1 MSKFLIITESNQEII
16 YDILDNMLN
25 PCPDF
30 SYAQEVVKPFIQKE
44 IERPDFDSTLT
55 KQLPITH
62 LRIQLGL
69 KCNYSCSFCIQQ
81 QYTHQEKYPTQ
92 EEIDSVVGLVAKI
105 TSEKCHIEFWGG
117 EPLVYIK
124 LLEELL
130 PRLRQIRPKSKF
142 SMITNGTLL
151 NHSIL
156 SLLFKNQ
163 VHLSISH
170 DGFAYFLRGKDPV
183 ENSAFVDLLQE
194 VYHVYSKNKLGFN
207 LNCVISQYNCDLIKL
222 DSWFQN
228 HLTDIPYIY
237 EGVVIAH
244 SSNAIPFTQL
254 SRQEYR
260 LLDES
265 IQRAVLTNQYPRI
278 AHALSKWILLILR
291 FLAYQL
297 DTRKISGKCDAA
309 KPHVLSIDMHG
320 NILSCHNVD
329 STQVIGSIKDIQ
341 DQFQVQ
347 SKFKHWSLRSDCSD
361 CFALLSCRGNCMRN
375 DDAYHALSCSIQKQF
390 HTSLMKAALGLL
402 YKEQIRS
409 IERIVE

>member
-1 MSKFLIITESNQEII
+1 MSKFLIITESNKEII
-16 YDILDNMLN
+16 YDNLDNTLN

-30 SYAQEVVKPFIQKE
+30 SYASEVVKPFIQKE
-44 IERPDFDSTLT
+44 YEKPDFDSLLN

-81 QYTHQEKYPTQ
+81 QYSQQEKYPTQ
-92 EEIDSVVGLVAKI
+92 EEIDTVVDLVSKI

-124 LLEELL
+124 LLEQLL
-130 PRLRQIRPKSKF
+130 PKLRLVRPKAKF

-156 SLLFKNQ
+156 SLLLKNR

-183 ENSAFVDLLQE
+183 EDPNFVDLLQE
-194 VYHVYSKNKLGFN
+194 AYHAFSKNNLGFN
-207 LNCVISQYNCDLIKL
+207 LNCVISQYNCDLIEL
-222 DSWFQN
+222 DKWFSN
-228 HLTDIPYIY
+228 HIPNIPYIY

-244 SSNAIPFTQL
+244 SFNAIPFTQL
-254 SRQEYR
+254 TSKEYR
-260 LLDES
+260 ILDES
-265 IQRAVLTNQYPRI
+265 IQRAILTDQYYRI
-278 AHALSKWILLILR
+278 TYALSKWILLILR

-309 KPHVLSIDMHG
+309 KPHTLSIDMHG

-329 STQVIGSIKDIQ
+329 STQVIGSTKDIQ

-347 SKFKHWSLRSDCSD
+347 SKFRHWSLRPNCSN

-375 DDAYHALSCSIQKQF
+375 DETYRALSCLIQKQF

-402 YKEQIRS
+402 YKEQIVS
-409 IERIVE
+409 IETIIE

>member
-1 MSKFLIITESNQEII
+1 MSKFLIITESNKEII
-16 YDILDNMLN
+16 YDNLDNVLN

-30 SYAQEVVKPFIQKE
+30 SYAREIVKPFIQKE
-44 IERPDFDSTLT
+44 YEKPDFDSLLN

-81 QYTHQEKYPTQ
+81 QYSQQEKYPTQ
-92 EEIDSVVGLVAKI
+92 KEIDQVIQLVDRI

-124 LLEELL
+124 LLEQLL
-130 PRLRQIRPKSKF
+130 PRIRQIRPKAKF

-151 NHSIL
+151 NYSIL
-156 SLLFKNQ
+156 SLLLENR

-170 DGFAYFLRGKDPV
+170 DGPAYFLRGKDPI
-183 ENSAFVDLLQE
+183 ENADFVDLLQE
-194 VYHVYSKNKLGFN
+194 AYHVFSKNNLGFT

-222 DSWFQN
+222 DQWFYN
-228 HLTDIPYIY
+228 YLTDIPYIY

-244 SSNAIPFTQL
+244 SSNAIPFTHL
-254 SRQEYR
+254 SKQEYAV
-260 LLDES
+260 LDES
-265 IQRAVLTNQYPRI
+265 VQRAILTDQYPRI
-278 AHALSKWILLILR
+278 THALSKWILLILR
-291 FLAYQL
+291 FLTYQL

-309 KPHVLSIDMHG
+309 KPHVLSIGMHG

-329 STQVIGSIKDIQ
+329 SSQIIGSIQDIQ
-341 DQFQVQ
+341 QRFQVQ
-347 SKFKHWSLRSDCSD
+347 SKFRHWSLRPDCAN

-375 DDAYHALSCSIQKQF
+375 DESFHVMSCPIQRQF

-402 YKEQIRS
+402 YKEQVRS
-409 IERIVE
+409 IETIVE

>member
-1 MSKFLIITESNQEII
+1 MSKFLIITESSKEII
-16 YDILDNMLN
+16 YDNLDNTLK

-30 SYAQEVVKPFIQKE
+30 SYAREVVKPFTQQEYEK
-44 IERPDFDSTLT
+44 PDFDSLLT

-81 QYTHQEKYPTQ
+81 QYSQQEKYPTQ
-92 EEIDSVVGLVAKI
+92 EEIDAVIDLVSKI

-124 LLEELL
+124 LLEQLL
-130 PRLRQIRPKSKF
+130 PRLREIRPKAKF

-156 SLLFKNQ
+156 SLLLKHH

-170 DGFAYFLRGKDPV
+170 DGFAYFLRGKDPI
-183 ENSAFVDLLQE
+183 EDPNFVDLLQDA
-194 VYHVYSKNKLGFN
+194 YHVYSKNQLGFM
-207 LNCVISQYNCDLIKL
+207 LNCVISQYSCDLITL
-222 DSWFQN
+222 DQWFN
-228 HLTDIPYIY
+228 WHLPDIPYIY

-244 SSNAIPFTQL
+244 SSNAIPFTKL
-254 SRQEYR
+254 SKQEYA

-265 IQRAVLTNQYPRI
+265 IQRAVLTDDYPRI

-291 FLAYQL
+291 FLTYQL

-309 KPHVLSIDMHG
+309 KPHTLSVDMHG

-329 STQVIGSIKDIQ
+329 SSQVIGSVRDIQ
-341 DQFQVQ
+341 AQFKVQ
-347 SKFKHWSLRSDCSD
+347 SKFKHWSLRPDCAN

-375 DDAYHALSCSIQKQF
+375 DEIYHTLSCPIQKQF
-390 HTSLMKAALGLL
+390 HTSLMKAAFGLL
-402 YKEQIRS
+402 FKEQIHS
-409 IERIVE
+409 IEQIIE

>member
-1 MSKFLIITESNQEII
+1 MSKFLILTESDKEII
-16 YDILDNMLN
+16 YDNLDNTLN

-30 SYAQEVVKPFIQKE
+30 SYAREVVKPFIQKE
-44 IERPDFDSTLT
+44 YEKPDFDSLLN
-55 KQLPITH
+55 KQLLITH

-81 QYTHQEKYPTQ
+81 QYSHQEKYPTQ
-92 EEIDSVVGLVAKI
+92 DEIDQVIELVSKI

-124 LLEELL
+124 LLEQLL
-130 PRLRQIRPKSKF
+130 PRLREIRPEAKF

-156 SLLFKNQ
+156 SLLLKYR

-170 DGFAYFLRGKDPV
+170 DGFAYFLRGKDPI
-183 ENSAFVDLLQE
+183 ENINFVDLLQE
-194 VYHVYSKNKLGFN
+194 AYHVFSKNNLGFN
-207 LNCVISQYNCDLIKL
+207 LNCVISQYNCDLIEL
-222 DSWFQN
+222 DKWFYN
-228 HLTDIPYIY
+228 KFGDISYIY

-254 SRQEYR
+254 TSKEYR
-260 LLDES
+260 ILDES
-265 IQRAVLTNQYPRI
+265 IQRAILTDQYPRI
-278 AHALSKWILLILR
+278 AYALSKWILLILR

-309 KPHVLSIDMHG
+309 KPHTLSIDMHG

-329 STQVIGSIKDIQ
+329 STQVIGSTKDIQ

-347 SKFKHWSLRSDCSD
+347 SKFRHWSLRPNCSN

-375 DDAYHALSCSIQKQF
+375 DETYHALSCPIQKQF

-402 YKEQIRS
+402 YKEQIVS
-409 IERIVE
+409 IETIIE

>member
-1 MSKFLIITESNQEII
+1 MSKFLILTESGKEII
-16 YDILDNMLN
+16 YDNLDNTLN

-30 SYAQEVVKPFIQKE
+30 SYAREIVKPFFQQEYEK
-44 IERPDFDSTLT
+44 PDFNSSLT

-81 QYTHQEKYPTQ
+81 QYSHQEKYPTQ
-92 EEIDSVVGLVAKI
+92 EEIDQVITLVSKI

-124 LLEELL
+124 LLEQLL
-130 PRLRQIRPKSKF
+130 PKLREIRPKAKF

-151 NHSIL
+151 TQSIL
-156 SLLFKNQ
+156 FLLLKNR

-170 DGFAYFLRGKDPV
+170 DGLAYFLRGKDPI
-183 ENSAFVDLLQE
+183 ENKDFVNLLQDA
-194 VYHVYSKNKLGFN
+194 YHTFSKSKLSFN
-207 LNCVISQYNCDLIKL
+207 LNCVISQYNCDLIAL
-222 DSWFQN
+222 DRWFAN
-228 HLTDIPYIY
+228 RLPAIPYIY

-254 SRQEYR
+254 TSKEYE

-265 IQRAVLTNQYPRI
+265 IQRAILTDQYPRI

-309 KPHVLSIDMHG
+309 KPYTLSIDMHG

-329 STQVIGSIKDIQ
+329 STQVIGNTKDIQ
-341 DQFQVQ
+341 EQFQVQ
-347 SKFKHWSLRSDCSD
+347 SKFRHWSLRPDCTN

-375 DDAYHALSCSIQKQF
+375 DEAFHVLSCSIQRQF
-390 HTSLMKAALGLL
+390 HTSLMKAALALL
-402 YKEQIRS
+402 YKEQIVS
-409 IERIVE
+409 IETIVE

>member
-1 MSKFLIITESNQEII
+1 MSKFLVITESNQEIV
-16 YDILDNMLN
+16 YDNLDNTLD

-30 SYAQEVVKPFIQKE
+30 SYAREVVKPFIQKE
-44 IERPDFDSTLT
+44 YEKPDFNSSLT
-55 KQLPITH
+55 KQLPLTH

-81 QYTHQEKYPTQ
+81 QYTHQEKYPAQ
-92 EEIDSVVGLVAKI
+92 LEIDQVIQLVDQI

-124 LLEELL
+124 LLEQLL
-130 PRLRQIRPKSKF
+130 PRIREIRPKAKF

-156 SLLFKNQ
+156 SLLLKNR

-170 DGFAYFLRGKDPV
+170 DGPAYFLRGKDPI
-183 ENSAFVDLLQE
+183 EKAEFVDLLQE
-194 VYHVYSKNKLGFN
+194 AYYVFSKNKLSFN
-207 LNCVISQYNCDLIKL
+207 LNCVISQYNCDLIEL
-222 DSWFQN
+222 DRWFST
-228 HLTDIPYIY
+228 HLSDIPYIY

-244 SSNAIPFTQL
+244 SSNAIPFTHL
-254 SRQEYR
+254 SKHEYR

-265 IQRAVLTNQYPRI
+265 IQRAILTDQYPRI
-278 AHALSKWILLILR
+278 AYALSKWILLILR
-291 FLAYQL
+291 FLTYQL

-309 KPHVLSIDMHG
+309 KSHTLSIDMHG

-329 STQVIGSIKDIQ
+329 STQVIGHIKDIQ

-347 SKFKHWSLRSDCSD
+347 SKFRHWSLRSDCTN

-375 DDAYHALSCSIQKQF
+375 DETYHALSCPIQKQF
-390 HTSLMKAALGLL
+390 HTSLMKAVIGLL
-402 YKEQIRS
+402 YKEQIKS
-409 IERIVE
+409 IERIIE

>member
-1 MSKFLIITESNQEII
+1 MSKFLIITESNKEII
-16 YDILDNMLN
+16 YDNLDNILN

-30 SYAQEVVKPFIQKE
+30 SYAREVVKPFTQQEYEK
-44 IERPDFDSTLT
+44 PDFDSLLN

-81 QYTHQEKYPTQ
+81 QYPQQEKYPTQ
-92 EEIDSVVGLVAKI
+92 EEIDAVADLVSKI
-105 TSEKCHIEFWGG
+105 ASEKCHIEFWGG

-124 LLEELL
+124 LLEQLL
-130 PRLRQIRPKSKF
+130 PRLRLIRPKAKF

-156 SLLFKNQ
+156 SLLLKHR

-183 ENSAFVDLLQE
+183 EDPNFVDLLQE
-194 VYHVYSKNKLGFN
+194 AYHIYSKNQLSLT

-222 DSWFQN
+222 DNWFQN
-228 HLTDIPYIY
+228 HLADIPYIY

-244 SSNAIPFTQL
+244 SSNAIPFTHL
-254 SRQEYR
+254 SKQEY
-260 LLDES
+260 LFLDES
-265 IQRAVLTNQYPRI
+265 IQRAILTDQYPRI

-291 FLAYQL
+291 FLTYQL

-309 KPHVLSIDMHG
+309 KPQTLSIDMHG

-329 STQVIGSIKDIQ
+329 SSQVIGSIKDIQ
-341 DQFQVQ
+341 EHFQVQ
-347 SKFKHWSLRSDCSD
+347 SKFRHWSLRSDCSD

-375 DDAYHALSCSIQKQF
+375 DDTFHSLSCPIQKQF

-402 YKEQIRS
+402 YKGQIRS
-409 IERIVE
+409 IETIIE

>member
-1 MSKFLIITESNQEII
+1 MSKFLILTESNQEII
-16 YDILDNMLN
+16 YDNLDNTLN

-30 SYAQEVVKPFIQKE
+30 SYAREVVKPFIQQDYEK
-44 IERPDFDSTLT
+44 PDFDSLLT

-81 QYTHQEKYPTQ
+81 QYTQQEKYPTQ
-92 EEIDSVVGLVAKI
+92 KEIDSTIELVSKI

-124 LLEELL
+124 LLEQLL
-130 PRLRQIRPKSKF
+130 LRLREIRPKAKF

-156 SLLFKNQ
+156 SLLLKHR

-170 DGFAYFLRGKDPV
+170 DGFAYFLRGKDPI
-183 ENSAFVDLLQE
+183 EDTSFVDLLQE
-194 VYHVYSKNKLGFN
+194 AYHVFSKNNLGFN

-222 DSWFQN
+222 DQWFHN

-244 SSNAIPFTQL
+244 SSNAIPFTKL
-254 SRQEYR
+254 SNRDYQ

-265 IQRAVLTNQYPRI
+265 IQRAVLTDQYPRI

-291 FLAYQL
+291 FLTYQL

-309 KPHVLSIDMHG
+309 KPHTLSIDMHG

-329 STQVIGSIKDIQ
+329 SSQIIGSTQDIQ
-341 DQFQVQ
+341 QQFQVQ
-347 SKFKHWSLRSDCSD
+347 SKFRHWSLRPDCAN

-375 DDAYHALSCSIQKQF
+375 DESFHALSCPIQRQF
-390 HTSLMKAALGLL
+390 HTSLMKATLALL
-402 YKEQIRS
+402 YKAQIKS
-409 IERIVE
+409 IETIIE

>member
-1 MSKFLIITESNQEII
+1 MSKFLILTESNQEII
-16 YDILDNMLN
+16 YNNLDNTLN

-30 SYAQEVVKPFIQKE
+30 SYAREVVKPFIQHEYEK
-44 IERPDFDSTLT
+44 PDFDSLLT

-81 QYTHQEKYPTQ
+81 QYSQQEKYPTQ
-92 EEIDSVVGLVAKI
+92 EEIDSVIILVSKI

-124 LLEELL
+124 LLEQLL
-130 PRLRQIRPKSKF
+130 LRLREIRPKAKF

-151 NHSIL
+151 TYPIL
-156 SLLFKNQ
+156 SLLLKYR

-170 DGFAYFLRGKDPV
+170 DGFAYFLRGKDPA
-183 ENSAFVDLLQE
+183 NDFRFVDLLQQG
-194 VYHVYSKNKLGFN
+194 YDIFSKNNLGFN

-222 DSWFQN
+222 DQWFNQR
-228 HLTDIPYIY
+228 LTNIPYIY

-244 SSNAIPFTQL
+244 SSNAIPFTKL
-254 SRQEYR
+254 SNQDYR

-265 IQRAVLTNQYPRI
+265 IQRAILTSEYPRI

-329 STQVIGSIKDIQ
+329 SSQVIGSVQDIQ
-341 DQFQVQ
+341 EQFKVQ
-347 SKFKHWSLRSDCSD
+347 SKFKHWSLRLDCIN

-375 DDAYHALSCSIQKQF
+375 DETYHTLSCPIQKQF
-390 HTSLMKAALGLL
+390 HTSLMKAVLGLL
-402 YKEQIRS
+402 YKEQIQF
-409 IERIVE
+409 IEQIIE